1 MLNNQQL
8 LNLIAVG
15 LLLVG
20 AESALAQSTGNSSTS
35 TNDSTTQVLFKPPPD
50 DKKPDKT
57 TGAGS
62 RRDLQCP
69 QDATSYATTDASSN
83 KPSLM
88 ALVPTTNYGWTLKER
103 PTFWV
108 YLPQTSAKQVVLSL
122 KEEGIQH
129 HSQTFLPITGAPGV
143 IGIKPSD
150 ESPALEVGK
159 NYQWAVVLVCG
170 ERPSP
175 NDPAIASWVSRVAS
189 PRLHNTKQYQKTGLE
204 QAVWYSDRGIWY
216 DALTVLAQAKR
227 SQPYNNT
234 LVDMWA
240 NFLKSAGLGAI
251 ATESLRY

>member
-1 MLNNQQL
+1 
-8 LNLIAVG
+8 
-15 LLLVG
+15 
-20 AESALAQSTGNSSTS
+20 
-35 TNDSTTQVLFKPPPD
+35 
-50 DKKPDKT
+50 
-57 TGAGS
+57 
-62 RRDLQCP
+62 
-69 QDATSYATTDASSN
+69 
-83 KPSLM
+83 M

-108 YLPQTSAKQVVLSL
+108 YLPQTSAKLVVLSL

-234 LVDMWA
+234 LVDRWA